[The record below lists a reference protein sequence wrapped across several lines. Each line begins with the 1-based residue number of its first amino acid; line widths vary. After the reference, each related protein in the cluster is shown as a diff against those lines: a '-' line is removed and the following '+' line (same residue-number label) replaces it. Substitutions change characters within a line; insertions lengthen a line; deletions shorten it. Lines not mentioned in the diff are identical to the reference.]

1 MLISVNLLS
10 WLALSSL
17 ALLALMLG
25 LRAPKTIN
33 SQKLRISDSEVFD
46 RAKAVIWVEDDK
58 KVIWSNAVHKTESEI
73 IGQQLCAK
81 SLKLNATDMTINS
94 RAQRVIP
101 NVISGGDRYYEIFCE
116 PGDSTNVYTA
126 ICARSAITA
135 EKDRDRFVQTISD
148 SFAHLKVGIT
158 VFDKERDLSLF
169 NPAIV
174 EILGL
179 SAMWLAQKPSLKDF
193 LNRLH
198 DKGAMPEPRDFNSWR
213 DQIVDMEQN
222 AQNDNYQDDWHT
234 PNNQVLRVTG
244 RSHPKGAVVF
254 LFEDITQQTQTELA
268 YRSKLE
274 RQYQILDILDSGIAI
289 FDAAGRLSIA
299 NKQFDE
305 HLQTQLSNRPV
316 SPTIFEISE
325 LWQTYFQPSPL
336 WGDIRDFIA
345 HTGAR
350 ETFSGTVRNAKG
362 LEFEVKTSP
371 LLEGYSMVEI
381 SPENI

>member
-1 MLISVNLLS
+1 VLISVNLLS

-58 KVIWSNAVHKTESEI
+58 NVIWSNAVHKTESEV

-81 SLKLNATDMTINS
+81 NLKLNATDMTINS

-116 PGDSTNVYTA
+116 PDGVTTVYTA

-148 SFAHLKVGIT
+148 SFAHLQVGIT

-268 YRSKLE
+268 YRSELE
-274 RQYQILDILDSGIAI
+274 RQYQILDILDFGIAI

-299 NKQFDE
+299 NKKFDE
-305 HLQTQLSNRPV
+305 HLQSQLSNRAI
-316 SPTIFEISE
+316 SPTIFEVSE
-325 LWQTYFQPSPL
+325 LWQTHFQPSPL

-350 ETFSGTVRNAKG
+350 ETFSGTVHNAKG
-362 LEFEVKTSP
+362 LEFDVRTSP